1 MFKIPGGEIIVID
14 WNLPPDE
21 IERRS
26 FEIIDAESP
35 RHQWDNRSWQVVRRM
50 VHTSA
55 DFEYVASVI
64 MHPKAIDAGIA
75 ALHRGKRIVTDTTM
89 ALSGLSPGKLKAFGV
104 TKACL
109 IGDEATARMAREN
122 KTTRA
127 AAAIDLALEQGGVG
141 IFVIGNAPTALFRL
155 LEKIEQ
161 GANPPDLIVGLPVGF
176 VNAAESKD
184 ALAQSRI
191 PHITN
196 KGRKGGSNVAAS
208 VVNALA
214 VLAQEDV

>member
-1 MFKIPGGEIIVID
+1 MID
-14 WNLPPDE
+14 WNLPPGE

-55 DFEYVASVI
+55 DFEYVSSVI
-64 MHPKAIDAGIA
+64 MHAKAIDAGIA
-75 ALHRGKRIVTDTTM
+75 ALQAGKRIVTDTTM
-89 ALSGLSPGKLKAFGV
+89 ALSGLSPGKLKPFNIE
-104 TKACL
+104 KACL
-109 IGDEATARMAREN
+109 IGDEATARLAKERN
-122 KTTRA
+122 TTRA

-155 LEKIEQ
+155 LEQVER

-184 ALAQSRI
+184 ALAQSSI

-196 KGRKGGSNVAAS
+196 KSRKGGSNVAAS

-214 VLAQEDV
+214 GLAVEGAK